1 MKTKS
6 VYTLFL
12 IMVLSLLLG
21 CSGGG
26 GSGGD
31 ANTGYGTI
39 SMEITDA
46 KPFID
51 GDEQPDELRLVIE
64 EVLIHQSGGGWQS
77 LELPEYPFEINLLAY
92 YNGETTQLVPPSL
105 IPEGRITQ
113 IRMVISS
120 AYMVFPGGRTDI
132 DLDVPSGKLRTTNN
146 FDYWINVNDALSII
160 VHFDLSQSV
169 VQTGP
174 NEYKLK
180 PVLKLF
186 NNDLVRAAKI
196 CGSITGDSFSDPLE
210 DMLVTVIWN
219 GPYGNEPYT
228 RVWVEKDPDPDKDNT
243 DFCIYWIVPLSEHDG
258 FRESYLVQITYDDVT
273 YDIET
278 ILFPELEPGETYQIS
293 GGVPIEILP
302 PI

>member
-31 ANTGYGTI
+31 ATTGTGYGTI

-46 KPFID
+46 KPFIE
-51 GDEQPDELRLVIE
+51 GPQPDELWLIIE
-64 EVLIHQSGGGWQS
+64 EVLIHQSGGGWTS
-77 LELPEYPFEINLLAY
+77 LDLPQYPFEINLLAFY
-92 YNGETTQLVPPSL
+92 DGLTTQLVPPSL

-120 AYMVFPGGRTDI
+120 AYMIFPGGKTDI

-146 FDYWINVNDALSII
+146 YDYWINEDDALRII
-160 VHFDLSQSV
+160 VHFDLSQSI

-174 NEYKLK
+174 DEYKLK

-186 NNDLVRAAKI
+186 NNDLVQAAKI
-196 CGSITGDSFSDPLE
+196 CGYIAADSFIGDPPE
-210 DMLVTVIWN
+210 DLTATVIYD
-219 GPYGNEPYT
+219 G
-228 RVWVEKDPDPDKDNT
+228 PDPEDDEIYTKVLITKEYEVDPT
-243 DFCIYWIVPLSEHDG
+243 PFCIYWLVPLASDME
-258 FRESYLVQITYDDVT
+258 RYIVQISNSEGTYE
-273 YDIET
+273 ET
-278 ILFPELEPGETYQIS
+278 LTGSSVGPGS
-293 GGVPIEILP
+293 EIYLKNEGEEIGIP
-302 PI
+302 TT